1 MRTYLFYILL
11 SFLLVGTAMLA
22 IIRPGSVGDASKE
35 IITLIAILSAA
46 VMSCIFSVSKN
57 INLAE
62 RKQDKQAI
70 FWVSNYWI
78 RFFCIC
84 AFCAFVTILGK
95 LLSWPEIVIMKQS
108 FDWIGFL
115 SMFSLS
121 FLFVM
126 IFIDFPTA
134 IRDILYIE
142 NEIIV
147 DSSSEFNV
155 PSFKSDKKRGKLK
168 TSRAK
173 G

>member
-1 MRTYLFYILL
+1 MRTFIFYTLLILL
-11 SFLLVGTAMLA
+11 FVATVILA
-22 IIRPGSVGDASKE
+22 HIRPGSVGDASKE
-35 IITLIAILSAA
+35 IITLIAILAAA

-84 AFCAFVTILGK
+84 AFCAFTTILGK
-95 LLSWPEIVIMKQS
+95 LLSWPEVTLFNRN
-108 FDWIGFL
+108 FDAIGFL

-126 IFIDFPTA
+126 IFVDFPTA

-142 NEIIV
+142 NEVIV
-147 DSSSEFNV
+147 RATAEFEVPAFEADENRGVLSQASSE
-155 PSFKSDKKRGKLK
+155 
-168 TSRAK
+168 
-173 G
+173 